1 MSAFTRGGVALTAVA
16 VIAGVA
22 GCTSDDGKKDDG
34 AAKPAA
40 SKKADA
46 NPAEVL
52 TAAYKKTSGAK
63 SAKISMKMTT
73 PAAAAQGA
81 GKTETVT
88 MSGVMGWDPTAMDM
102 TVDGSALGAEAGAPE
117 KVRMLML
124 KDVTYVDMGAAAAK
138 QEEFDGK
145 RWMKLDVGKLS
156 KSAGNPASSIGTL
169 GGLKN
174 ANQDPSQQLAMLVD
188 SPSIKHVGPEKVDG
202 VQAEH
207 YRGSL
212 TFQEMLD
219 TNSAADT
226 LTPKQRKD
234 LVAAMKTAGMKTY
247 NTDVWVNADGYPVRL
262 DVVMD
267 MKQGKTSISEHFS
280 DYGTPVTATPPAAA
294 DTFDLMKMINDMAAD
309 SGA

>member
-46 NPAEVL
+46 NPAAVL

-88 MSGVMGWDPTAMDM
+88 MAGAMSWDPTAMDM

-124 KDVTYVDMGAAAAK
+124 DNVMYVDGGAAAAK
-138 QEEFDGK
+138 EMDGK
-145 RWMKLDVGKLS
+145 RWIKLDLAEMAK
-156 KSAGNPASSIGTL
+156 AGGDSPGSIGSL
-169 GGLKN
+169 GGLQS

-234 LVAAMKTAGMKTY
+234 LVAAMKKAGMKTY

-280 DYGTPVTATPPAAA
+280 DYGTTVKATPPAAA
-294 DTFDLMKMINDMAAD
+294 DTVDLFKMISD
-309 SGA
+309 SVGDAGATS

>member
-22 GCTSDDGKKDDG
+22 GCTGDDGKKDEG

-40 SKKADA
+40 SKSADA
-46 NPAEVL
+46 NPAAVL

-124 KDVTYVDMGAAAAK
+124 DNVMYVDGGAAAAK
-138 QEEFDGK
+138 EMDGK
-145 RWMKLDVGKLS
+145 RWIKLDLAELAKAGGD
-156 KSAGNPASSIGTL
+156 SAGSIGSL
-169 GGLKN
+169 GGLQS

-212 TFQEMLD
+212 TFREMLD

-234 LVAAMKTAGMKTY
+234 LVAAMKKAGMKTY
-247 NTDVWVNADGYPVRL
+247 NTDVWVNGEGYPVRL

-267 MKQGKTSISEHFS
+267 MKQGKTVISEHFS
-280 DYGTPVTATPPAAA
+280 DYGTAVKAAPPAAA
-294 DTFDLMKMINDMAAD
+294 DTVDLFKMISD
-309 SGA
+309 SVGDAGA